1 MARFAALSV
10 MYDFDTSDQIDFCHC
25 ALAILAASVLMR
37 KRFLFEKTHSLKNE
51 GFLITVN

>member
-10 MYDFDTSDQIDFCHC
+10 MYDCDTSDQIDFCHC

-37 KRFLFEKTHSLKNE
+37 KRFLF
-51 GFLITVN
+51 